1 MQGQGQKMAET
12 QDQGQDEKQ
21 EKGGTDAEK
30 NGRQE
35 RVLLEFRDG
44 QSLMGRW
51 AEKKVTGQI
60 KMPEWMAREF
70 RVYRGFPLENFPA
83 GQVIP

>member
-1 MQGQGQKMAET
+1 MAET

-35 RVLLEFRDG
+35 CVLLEFRDG
-44 QSLMGRW
+44 ESLMGRW
-51 AEKKVTGQI
+51 ARKKTAGQI
-60 KMPEWMAREF
+60 KIPE
-70 RVYRGFPLENFPA
+70 G
-83 GQVIP
+83 